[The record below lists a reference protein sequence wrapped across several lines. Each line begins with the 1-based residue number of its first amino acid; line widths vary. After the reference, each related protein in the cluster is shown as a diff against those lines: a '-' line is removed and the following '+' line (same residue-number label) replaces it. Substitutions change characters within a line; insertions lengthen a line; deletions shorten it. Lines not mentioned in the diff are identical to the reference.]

1 MTRSGAA
8 GSRCGG
14 DSYITGAARIKRDK
28 TDERKGQ
35 EVTSCSDSFVV
46 SIGPVQ
52 SSPPW
57 MDQFTPPLQWRR
69 RPVLLSFQ
77 LESETGPFI
86 LPLSM
91 LVSG

>member
-1 MTRSGAA
+1 MTRGGAA

-35 EVTSCSDSFVV
+35 EVTSYSDSFVV

-52 SSPPW
+52 CSPPW
-57 MDQFTPPLQWRR
+57 MDQFTPPPRWRR

-77 LESETGPFI
+77 LESET
-86 LPLSM
+86 LVPLFCLS
-91 LVSG
+91 LC